1 MSRLHMT
8 YAIGCT
14 GVDVFCLDVMSAVNI
29 LGFTIFMTLLDKS
42 ISIRQF

>member
-14 GVDVFCLDVMSAVNI
+14 GVDVFCLDVIECCQYFGFHNI
-29 LGFTIFMTLLDKS
+29 YDFT
-42 ISIRQF
+42 